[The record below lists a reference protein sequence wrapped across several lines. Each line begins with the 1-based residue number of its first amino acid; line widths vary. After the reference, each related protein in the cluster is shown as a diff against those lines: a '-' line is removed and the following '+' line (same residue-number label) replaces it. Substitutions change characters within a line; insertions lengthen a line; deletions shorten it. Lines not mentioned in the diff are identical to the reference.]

1 MAPPRNPLV
10 AWIGRFASRLRYPQL
25 VALTAGLFVL
35 DVLIP
40 DALPFVDEILLG
52 LVTLL
57 LAGRKRR
64 DPAPGGPG
72 AR

>member
-1 MAPPRNPLV
+1 MTPQRNPLV

-25 VALTAGLFVL
+25 VGLTAGLFLL

-40 DALPFVDEILLG
+40 DAIPFVDEVLLG

-57 LAGRKRR
+57 LAGRRR
-64 DPAPGGPG
+64 REPAPGGAS